1 MLDIILWICIALNLT
16 ACAINILTIRRYRK
30 GYEELYER
38 KKEYVDILLRGK
50 QALFEQLGAYPSE
63 KEGYMYIDLEGGL
76 RLVIFEG
83 KIDGWYM
90 P

>member
-1 MLDIILWICIALNLT
+1 MLNIILWICIALNLT
-16 ACAINILTIRRYRK
+16 ACAINIWNFRKYRK
-30 GYEELYER
+30 RHEELYEA

-50 QALFEQLGAYPSE
+50 QALFEQLGAYPAE

-83 KIDGWYM
+83 KIDGWHM